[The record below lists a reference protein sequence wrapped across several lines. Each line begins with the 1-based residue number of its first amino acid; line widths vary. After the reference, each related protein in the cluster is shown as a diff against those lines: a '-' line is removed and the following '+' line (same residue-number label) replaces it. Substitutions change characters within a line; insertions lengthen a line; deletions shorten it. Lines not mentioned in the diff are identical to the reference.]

1 MEESNKNL
9 VIKFVE
15 EVKNER
21 KLLQILKHNKNMN
34 GNKNNISMSD
44 TLQKL
49 YSINTYN
56 EDMIQI

>member
-44 TLQKL
+44 TL
-49 YSINTYN
+49 
-56 EDMIQI
+56 